1 MKLNKN
7 LMGSFGN
14 QIDLLNTM
22 GGGMSLTSVSIA
34 ETPHGYVINVKTP
47 SLNREAYHVEINQ
60 NQLIIYTLLNTAG
73 QVQPG
78 QETNGQQV
86 VLPSFVKAFPLPDFV
101 DKKQIEAT
109 FEEGELRVMVPVKP
123 RTEEKPR
130 KIEIKFR

>member
-7 LMGSFGN
+7 LMGSFCN

-47 SLNREAYHVEINQ
+47 SLNNEAYHVEINQ

-101 DKKQIEAT
+101 DKKRIEAT
-109 FEEGELRVMVPVKP
+109 FEEGELRVLVPVKP

-130 KIEIKFR
+130 KIEIKLR

>member
-7 LMGSFGN
+7 LMGGFGN

-22 GGGMSLTSVSIA
+22 GGGMSLTLVNLA

-47 SLNREAYHVEINQ
+47 SLNSEAYHVEINQ
-60 NQLIIYTLLNTAG
+60 NQLIIYTLLNKVS
-73 QVQPG
+73 QVQSG

-86 VLPSFVKAFPLPDFV
+86 IIPSFVKAFPLPDFV
-101 DKKQIEAT
+101 DKNRIEAS
-109 FEEGELRVMVPVKP
+109 FEEGELRVLVPVKP

-130 KIEIKFR
+130 KIEIKLR

>member
-47 SLNREAYHVEINQ
+47 SLNSEAYHVEINQ